1 MRKFLPLAALAA
13 LPVLA
18 QTQSGGY
25 PINPVPFTSVKIT
38 PNTFWGQRL
47 DASREV
53 TVPLAFSKCEETGR
67 YRNFE
72 IAAQHLQGVNTDTVH
87 VGGLAFDDTDVYKT
101 IEGCSYLLQTFPDLK
116 LAIDRHGR
124 TDVVPAQV
132 YMDSVIAIM
141 KAAQEPDGY
150 LYTSRTM
157 NPLHPHEWAGEHR
170 WDLVEDL
177 SHEFYNL
184 GHMVEG
190 AIAHYQATG
199 KTSFLNIARAYAE
212 DCRDGFGK
220 ALPRDG

>member
-1 MRKFLPLAALAA
+1 MRKFLPLIALAA

-101 IEGCSYLLQTFPDLK
+101 PRNPM
-116 LAIDRHGR
+116 AIS
-124 TDVVPAQV
+124 T
-132 YMDSVIAIM
+132 
-141 KAAQEPDGY
+141 
-150 LYTSRTM
+150 L
-157 NPLHPHEWAGEHR
+157 
-170 WDLVEDL
+170 
-177 SHEFYNL
+177 
-184 GHMVEG
+184 
-190 AIAHYQATG
+190 
-199 KTSFLNIARAYAE
+199 RA
-212 DCRDGFGK
+212 
-220 ALPRDG
+220 P